1 MITTTL
7 IIIFGWVKIVTYVVI
22 FSLFPFL
29 IIILPSH
36 HTCRFTSTWKAFSN
50 CRLWTLAINMYL
62 KIVSKKQRKNDY
74 LNEWTVK
81 NFPTPLKLRI
91 TRELYLFFHS
101 CHFQFEIFSWIGL
114 FHFNVIRKN
123 LHDFDTGLKSNKRL
137 YKQLKSVLNTC
148 ILSWMKRL
156 TLFGISRNVWF
167 RNMHPDS
174 NFPSSKMPISCKSK

>member
-1 MITTTL
+1 MSKDCDL
-7 IIIFGWVKIVTYVVI
+7 CCHIFTVSFPHNYSPFSSHLQIYKHLK
-22 FSLFPFL
+22 SLFKL
-29 IIILPSH
+29 TLVN
-36 HTCRFTSTWKAFSN
+36 TCN
-50 CRLWTLAINMYL
+50 NMYL

-123 LHDFDTGLKSNKRL
+123 LHDFDTGLKSNKRQ
-137 YKQLKSVLNTC
+137 YKNKC
-148 ILSWMKRL
+148 I
-156 TLFGISRNVWF
+156 N
-167 RNMHPDS
+167 N
-174 NFPSSKMPISCKSK
+174 

>member
-7 IIIFGWVKIVTYVVI
+7 IIIFGWAKIVTYVVI
-22 FSLFPFL
+22 FSLFPFH

-36 HTCRFTSTWKAFSN
+36 HTCRFTSTRKAFSN
-50 CRLWTLAINMYL
+50 WSLWTLAINMHL

-74 LNEWTVK
+74 LNEWTVT

-114 FHFNVIRKN
+114 FHFNVIREN
-123 LHDFDTGLKSNKRL
+123 LHDFDTGLKSNKRQ
-137 YKQLKSVLNTC
+137 YKNKC
-148 ILSWMKRL
+148 INNWNLS
-156 TLFGISRNVWF
+156 
-167 RNMHPDS
+167 
-174 NFPSSKMPISCKSK
+174 